1 MNQGRIATLPR
12 RGVVSVGGED
22 AESFLAGLVTN
33 DVTAIPDGGA
43 GYGGLLSPQGKI
55 LFDFIVFR
63 MSGEFLFDL
72 PKDAAAD
79 FVKRLG
85 FYKLRAKVAIAAL
98 PDRQLA
104 AAWGANTPPRIEG
117 VVAPDPRLAGLGYR
131 LILPANVPVEAAGYE
146 PVDEAAYDAQR
157 IELGIPEGVI
167 DFAYGDAF
175 PHEADMDQLGGVA
188 FDKGC
193 YIGQE
198 VVSRMEH
205 RGTARRRLI
214 QVRSASPIPPAGAE
228 IVAGEKPVGTI
239 ASSSPDHAGLAVVR
253 LDRAKEALDAGV
265 PLMVRG
271 MPVDLDIPA
280 WAKFGW
286 PSRIARD

>member
-1 MNQGRIATLPR
+1 MTQGRIAALPR
-12 RGVVSVGGED
+12 RGVVAVSGED
-22 AESFLAGLVTN
+22 AAGFLGGLVTN
-33 DVTAIPDGGA
+33 DIEAIPEGGA

-63 MSGEFLFDL
+63 AGAQFLFDL

-98 PDRQLA
+98 PDRQVA
-104 AAWGANTPPRIEG
+104 AAWGEDAPPVIDG
-117 VVAPDPRLAGLGYR
+117 LVAPDPRLAALGYR
-131 LILPANVPVEAAGYE
+131 MILPADAPIEAAGYDAA
-146 PVDEAAYDAQR
+146 DETAYDAQR
-157 IELGIPEGVI
+157 IELGIPEGAI
-167 DFAYGDAF
+167 DFTYGDAF

-214 QVRSASPIPPAGAE
+214 QVRAASPIPPPGAE
-228 IVAGEKPVGTI
+228 IVAGEKPVGII
-239 ASSSPDHAGLAVVR
+239 ASSSPDHTGLAVVR
-253 LDRAKEALDAGV
+253 LDRAREALDAGV
-265 PLMVRG
+265 PILVRG

-286 PSRIARD
+286 PSGAARD

>member
-1 MNQGRIATLPR
+1 MIQGRIAALPR
-12 RGVVSVGGED
+12 RGVVSVSGEE
-22 AESFLAGLVTN
+22 AETFLAGLVTN

-63 MSGEFLFDL
+63 AGGEFLFDL
-72 PKDAAAD
+72 PKAAAAD

-85 FYKLRAKVAIAAL
+85 FYKLRAKVVIAAL
-98 PDRQLA
+98 PDRQVA
-104 AAWGANTPPRIEG
+104 AAWDTNMPPPVDG
-117 VVAPDPRLAGLGYR
+117 VVAPDPRLASLGYR
-131 LILPANVPVEAAGYE
+131 LILPADRSVEAAGYE
-146 PVDEAAYDAQR
+146 TADEVAYDAQR
-157 IELGIPEGVI
+157 IELGIPEGAI
-167 DFAYGDAF
+167 DFTYGEAF

-228 IVAGEKPVGTI
+228 IVAGERPVGTI
-239 ASSSPDHAGLAVVR
+239 ASSSADHAGLAVVR

-265 PLMVRG
+265 PLLVRG

-286 PSRIARD
+286 PSGALRD

>member
-1 MNQGRIATLPR
+1 MTQGQIAALKR
-12 RGVVSVGGED
+12 RGVVAVSGEE

-33 DVTAIPDGGA
+33 DVTAIPNGGA

-63 MSGEFLFDL
+63 IGGEFLFDL
-72 PKDAAAD
+72 PKSAIAD

-85 FYKLRAKVAIAAL
+85 LYKLRAKVAIAAL
-98 PDRQLA
+98 PDRQVV
-104 AAWGANTPPRIEG
+104 AAWGATIPPAIDG
-117 VVAPDPRLAGLGYR
+117 LAAPDPRLPSLGYR
-131 LILPANVPVEAAGYE
+131 LILPADGPVESAGFE
-146 PVDEAAYDAQR
+146 TADEVAYDAQR
-157 IELGIPEGVI
+157 IELGIPEGAI
-167 DFAYGDAF
+167 DFTYGEAF

-265 PLMVRG
+265 PLLVRG

-286 PSRIARD
+286 PSGAVRD